1 MSENDVKVYIVG
13 GDAGIERMFRNKPG
27 YKHVLSRDEAD
38 LFCFTGGADVSPSLY
53 HAKPHP
59 TTGCNPERDVKER
72 AEFIEIADRGKPMVG
87 ICRGSQ
93 FLCVMNGGW
102 LYQDVDRHAIWG
114 THDCYY
120 IDENDDVSIHQV
132 TSTHHQMQDP
142 FTSHN
147 PFELWGYAQRCTY
160 RDHEEVKR
168 EALREG
174 SHADVEIVFWPE
186 TNCLGFQGHPEY
198 DSKECRDLFFTCL
211 TRALS
216 KV

>member
-1 MSENDVKVYIVG
+1 MPNTKLVYVIG
-13 GDAGIERMFRNKPG
+13 GDRGIERMFDSHPDYFVVNDFK
-27 YKHVLSRDEAD
+27 KAD
-38 LFCFTGGADVSPSLY
+38 LFCFTGGADVTPAYYGAL
-53 HAKPHP
+53 AHP
-59 TTGCNPERDVKER
+59 TTGFNTDRDV
-72 AEFIEIADRGKPMVG
+72 AELNYFNKIQVMSKPMVG

-93 FLCVMNGGW
+93 FLCVMNGGS

-211 TRALS
+211 SRALGRA
-216 KV
+216 